1 MIKLDDI
8 CFAYDST
15 PVLKHFS
22 TEIADGE
29 FVVIKGDNG
38 CGKST
43 LLNIIN
49 ALEFAEIGT
58 YTFDGTVIDKKAVK
72 NEQFAKAF
80 HQKIGYVFQNTDA
93 QLFCSSVYDEI
104 AFAPRQMQLDEAEI
118 VKRVDDMLK
127 LTGTEHLKERA
138 PFHLSMGEKKKV
150 AVASVLAMN
159 PQVLILDEPMNFLD
173 KKSRQW
179 LVEFLNQMH
188 SVGKTIIIVSHTDD
202 FDKMADKVINLK
214 RLVSRLSG

>member
-58 YTFDGTVIDKKAVK
+58 YTFDGTVIDKKAMK

-104 AFAPRQMQLDEAEI
+104 AFAPRQMQLDEAE
-118 VKRVDDMLK
+118 VAKRVDDMLK

-173 KKSRQW
+173 KKSRLW

-202 FDKMADKVINLK
+202 FDKMADKVINL
-214 RLVSRLSG
+214 

>member
-104 AFAPRQMQLDEAEI
+104 AFAPRQMQLDEAE
-118 VKRVDDMLK
+118 VAKRVEDMLK

-173 KKSRQW
+173 KKSREW

-188 SVGKTIIIVSHTDD
+188 SVGKTIIIVSHTND
-202 FDKMADKVINLK
+202 FDKMADRIIEL
-214 RLVSRLSG
+214 

>member
-58 YTFDGTVIDKKAVK
+58 YTFDGTVIDKKVVK
-72 NEQFAKAF
+72 NEQFAKTF

-118 VKRVDDMLK
+118 AKRVDDMLK

-138 PFHLSMGEKKKV
+138 PFYLSMGEKKKV

-173 KKSRQW
+173 KKSREW

-202 FDKMADKVINLK
+202 FDKMADRIIEL
-214 RLVSRLSG
+214 

>member
-8 CFAYDST
+8 CFAYNST

-29 FVVIKGDNG
+29 FNVIKGDNG

-118 VKRVDDMLK
+118 AKRVEDMLK

-202 FDKMADKVINLK
+202 FDKMADRIIEL
-214 RLVSRLSG
+214 

>member
-22 TEIADGE
+22 TEVANGE

-58 YTFDGTVIDKKAVK
+58 YTFDGTVIDKKAMK

-104 AFAPRQMQLDEAEI
+104 AFAPRQMQLDEAE
-118 VKRVDDMLK
+118 VAKRVEDMLK

-150 AVASVLAMN
+150 AVASVFAMN

-173 KKSRQW
+173 KKSREW

-202 FDKMADKVINLK
+202 FDKMADRIIEL
-214 RLVSRLSG
+214 

>member
-22 TEIADGE
+22 TEVADGE

-58 YTFDGTVIDKKAVK
+58 YTFDGTVIDKKAMK

-104 AFAPRQMQLDEAEI
+104 AFAPRQMQLDEAE
-118 VKRVDDMLK
+118 VAKRVDDMLK

-173 KKSRQW
+173 KKSREW

-202 FDKMADKVINLK
+202 FDKIADRIIEL
-214 RLVSRLSG
+214 

>member
-58 YTFDGTVIDKKAVK
+58 YNFDGTVIDKKAMK

-118 VKRVDDMLK
+118 AKRVDDMLK

-173 KKSRQW
+173 KKSREW

-188 SVGKTIIIVSHTDD
+188 AVGKTIIIVSHTDD
-202 FDKMADKVINLK
+202 FDKMADKIIEL
-214 RLVSRLSG
+214 

>member
-58 YTFDGTVIDKKAVK
+58 YTFDGTVIDKKAMK

-118 VKRVDDMLK
+118 AKRVDDMLK

-202 FDKMADKVINLK
+202 FDKMADRIIEI
-214 RLVSRLSG
+214 

>member
-15 PVLKHFS
+15 PVLKHFG
-22 TEIADGE
+22 TEVADGE

-58 YTFDGTVIDKKAVK
+58 YTFDGTVIDKKAMK

-104 AFAPRQMQLDEAEI
+104 AFAPRQMQLDEAE
-118 VKRVDDMLK
+118 VAKRVDDMLK

-173 KKSRQW
+173 KKSREW

-202 FDKMADKVINLK
+202 FDKMADKLINL
-214 RLVSRLSG
+214 

>member
-58 YTFDGTVIDKKAVK
+58 YTFDGTVIDKKAMK

-80 HQKIGYVFQNTDA
+80 HQKLGYVFQNTDA

-104 AFAPRQMQLDEAEI
+104 AFAPRQMQLDKAE
-118 VKRVDDMLK
+118 VAKRVDDMLK

-173 KKSRQW
+173 KKSREW

-202 FDKMADKVINLK
+202 FDKMADRMIEL
-214 RLVSRLSG
+214 

>member
-58 YTFDGTVIDKKAVK
+58 YTFDGVVIDKKAMK

-104 AFAPRQMQLDEAEI
+104 AFAPRQMQLDEAE
-118 VKRVDDMLK
+118 VAKRVEDMLK

-202 FDKMADKVINLK
+202 FDKMADRIIEL
-214 RLVSRLSG
+214 

>member
-15 PVLKHFS
+15 PVLKHFG
-22 TEIADGE
+22 TEVANGE

-58 YTFDGTVIDKKAVK
+58 YTFDGTVIDKKAMK

-104 AFAPRQMQLDEAEI
+104 AFAPRQMQLDEAE
-118 VKRVDDMLK
+118 VAKRVDDMLK

-173 KKSRQW
+173 KKSREW

-202 FDKMADKVINLK
+202 FDKMADKVINL
-214 RLVSRLSG
+214 

>member
-22 TEIADGE
+22 TEVADGE

-58 YTFDGTVIDKKAVK
+58 YTFDGTVIDKKAMK
-72 NEQFAKAF
+72 SEQFAKAF

-104 AFAPRQMQLDEAEI
+104 AFAPRQMQLDKAE
-118 VKRVDDMLK
+118 VAKRVDDMLK

-173 KKSRQW
+173 KKSREW

-202 FDKMADKVINLK
+202 FDKMADRIIKL
-214 RLVSRLSG
+214 

>member
-22 TEIADGE
+22 TEVANGE

-58 YTFDGTVIDKKAVK
+58 YTFDGTVIDKKAMK

-104 AFAPRQMQLDEAEI
+104 AFAPRQMQLDEAE
-118 VKRVDDMLK
+118 VAKRVDDMLK

-150 AVASVLAMN
+150 AVTSVLAMN

-173 KKSRQW
+173 KKSREW

-202 FDKMADKVINLK
+202 FDKMADRIIEL
-214 RLVSRLSG
+214 

>member
-22 TEIADGE
+22 TEVADGE

-58 YTFDGTVIDKKAVK
+58 YTFDGTVIDKKAMK

-104 AFAPRQMQLDEAEI
+104 AFAPRQMQLEEAE
-118 VKRVDDMLK
+118 VAKRVDDMMK

-173 KKSRQW
+173 KKSREW

-202 FDKMADKVINLK
+202 FDKMADRIIEL
-214 RLVSRLSG
+214 

>member
-22 TEIADGE
+22 TEVADGE

-58 YTFDGTVIDKKAVK
+58 YTFDGTVIDKKAMK

-104 AFAPRQMQLDEAEI
+104 AFAPRQMQLDEAE
-118 VKRVDDMLK
+118 VAKRVDDMLK

-188 SVGKTIIIVSHTDD
+188 AVGKTIIIVSHTDD
-202 FDKMADKVINLK
+202 FDKMADKIIEL
-214 RLVSRLSG
+214 

>member
-8 CFAYDST
+8 CFAYDIT

-58 YTFDGTVIDKKAVK
+58 YTFDGTVIDKKAMK

-118 VKRVDDMLK
+118 AKRVDDMLK

-173 KKSRQW
+173 KKSREW

-188 SVGKTIIIVSHTDD
+188 SVGKTIIIVSHTDA
-202 FDKMADKVINLK
+202 FDKMADRIIEL
-214 RLVSRLSG
+214 

>member
-22 TEIADGE
+22 TEVADGE

-58 YTFDGTVIDKKAVK
+58 YTFDGTVIDKKAMK

-118 VKRVDDMLK
+118 AKRVDDMLK

-202 FDKMADKVINLK
+202 FDKMADRIIEL
-214 RLVSRLSG
+214 

>member
-22 TEIADGE
+22 TEVADGE

-58 YTFDGTVIDKKAVK
+58 YNFDGTVIDKKAMK

-104 AFAPRQMQLDEAEI
+104 AFAPRQMQLDEAE
-118 VKRVDDMLK
+118 VAKRVDDMLK

-159 PQVLILDEPMNFLD
+159 PQVLIFDEPMNFLD
-173 KKSRQW
+173 KKSREW

-202 FDKMADKVINLK
+202 FDKMADKVINL
-214 RLVSRLSG
+214 

>member
-15 PVLKHFS
+15 PVLKHFG

-118 VKRVDDMLK
+118 AKRVDDMLK

-173 KKSRQW
+173 KKSREW

-202 FDKMADKVINLK
+202 FDKMADRIIEL
-214 RLVSRLSG
+214 

>member
-72 NEQFAKAF
+72 NEQFATAF

-118 VKRVDDMLK
+118 AKRVDDMLK
-127 LTGTEHLKERA
+127 LTDTEHLKERA

-173 KKSRQW
+173 KKSREW

-202 FDKMADKVINLK
+202 FDKMADKVINL
-214 RLVSRLSG
+214 

>member
-15 PVLKHFS
+15 PVLKHFG

-58 YTFDGTVIDKKAVK
+58 YTFDGTVIDKKTVK

-118 VKRVDDMLK
+118 AKRVDDMLK

-173 KKSRQW
+173 KKSREW
-179 LVEFLNQMH
+179 LVEFLNQMN

-202 FDKMADKVINLK
+202 FDKMADRIIEL
-214 RLVSRLSG
+214 

>member
-15 PVLKHFS
+15 PVLKHFG
-22 TEIADGE
+22 TEVADGE

-58 YTFDGTVIDKKAVK
+58 YTFDGTVIDKKAMK

-118 VKRVDDMLK
+118 AKRVDDMLK
-127 LTGTEHLKERA
+127 LTGTEHLKKRA

-173 KKSRQW
+173 KKSREW

-202 FDKMADKVINLK
+202 FDKMVDKVINL
-214 RLVSRLSG
+214 

>member
-8 CFAYDST
+8 CFAYDSA
-15 PVLKHFS
+15 PVLKHFG
-22 TEIADGE
+22 TEIEDGE

-58 YTFDGTVIDKKAVK
+58 YTFDGTVIDKKAMK

-93 QLFCSSVYDEI
+93 QLFCSSVCDEI
-104 AFAPRQMQLDEAEI
+104 AFAPRQMQLDEAE
-118 VKRVDDMLK
+118 VAKRVDDMLK

-173 KKSRQW
+173 KKSREW

-202 FDKMADKVINLK
+202 FDKMADKVINL
-214 RLVSRLSG
+214 

>member
-58 YTFDGTVIDKKAVK
+58 YTFDGTVIDKKAMK

-104 AFAPRQMQLDEAEI
+104 AFAPRQMQLDEAE
-118 VKRVDDMLK
+118 VAKRVDDILK

-173 KKSRQW
+173 KKSRLW

-202 FDKMADKVINLK
+202 FDKMADKVINL
-214 RLVSRLSG
+214 

>member
-1 MIKLDDI
+1 MIKLNDI

-58 YTFDGTVIDKKAVK
+58 YTFDGVVIDKKAVK

-118 VKRVDDMLK
+118 AKRVEDMLK

-202 FDKMADKVINLK
+202 FDKMADKVINL
-214 RLVSRLSG
+214 

>member
-8 CFAYDST
+8 CFAYDDV
-15 PVLKHFS
+15 PVLKHFNV
-22 TEIADGE
+22 EINDGE

-58 YTFDGTVIDKKAVK
+58 YTFDGTVIDKKTVK

-118 VKRVDDMLK
+118 AKRVDDMLK

-173 KKSRQW
+173 KKSREW

-188 SVGKTIIIVSHTDD
+188 AVGKTIIIVSHTDD
-202 FDKMADKVINLK
+202 FDKMADRIIEL
-214 RLVSRLSG
+214 

>member
-15 PVLKHFS
+15 PVLKHFG
-22 TEIADGE
+22 TEVANGE

-58 YTFDGTVIDKKAVK
+58 YTFDGTVIDKKAMK

-104 AFAPRQMQLDEAEI
+104 AFAPRQMQLNEAE
-118 VKRVDDMLK
+118 VAKRVDDMLK

-173 KKSRQW
+173 KKSREW

-202 FDKMADKVINLK
+202 FDKMADRIIKL
-214 RLVSRLSG
+214 

>member
-15 PVLKHFS
+15 PVLKHFG
-22 TEIADGE
+22 TEVADGE
-29 FVVIKGDNG
+29 FIVIKGDNG

-58 YTFDGTVIDKKAVK
+58 YTFDGTVIDKKAMK

-104 AFAPRQMQLDEAEI
+104 AFAPRQMQLDEAE
-118 VKRVDDMLK
+118 VAKRVDDMLK

-173 KKSRQW
+173 KKSREW

-202 FDKMADKVINLK
+202 FDKMAARIIEL
-214 RLVSRLSG
+214 

>member
-58 YTFDGTVIDKKAVK
+58 YTFDGTVIDKKTVK

-118 VKRVDDMLK
+118 AKRVDDMLK

-173 KKSRQW
+173 KKSREW
-179 LVEFLNQMH
+179 LVDFLNQMH

-202 FDKMADKVINLK
+202 FDKMADKIIEL
-214 RLVSRLSG
+214 

>member
-8 CFAYDST
+8 CFAYDDV
-15 PVLKHFS
+15 PVLKHFNA
-22 TEIADGE
+22 EIKDGE

-49 ALEFAEIGT
+49 ALEFPEIGT
-58 YTFDGTVIDKKAVK
+58 YTFDGTQINKKSMK
-72 NEQFAKAF
+72 SEQFAKAF

-104 AFAPRQMQLDEAEI
+104 AFAPRQMQLDENEI
-118 VKRVDDMLK
+118 DRRVCDMLT

-159 PQVLILDEPMNFLD
+159 PQTLILDEPMNFLD

-179 LVEFLNQMH
+179 LVDFLDKMH

-202 FDKMADKVINLK
+202 FDKMADRIIEL
-214 RLVSRLSG
+214 

>member
-22 TEIADGE
+22 TEVANGE

-58 YTFDGTVIDKKAVK
+58 YTFDGTVIDKKAMK

-104 AFAPRQMQLDEAEI
+104 AFAPRQMQLDEAE
-118 VKRVDDMLK
+118 VAKRVDDMLK

-173 KKSRQW
+173 KKSREW
-179 LVEFLNQMH
+179 LVEFLNQMQ

-202 FDKMADKVINLK
+202 FDKMADRIIEL
-214 RLVSRLSG
+214 

>member
-15 PVLKHFS
+15 PVLKHFN

-58 YTFDGTVIDKKAVK
+58 YTFDGTVIDKKAM
-72 NEQFAKAF
+72 NDEQFAKAF

-118 VKRVDDMLK
+118 SKRVEDMMK

-202 FDKMADKVINLK
+202 FDKMADRIIEL
-214 RLVSRLSG
+214 

>member
-58 YTFDGTVIDKKAVK
+58 YTFDGTVIDKKAMK

-104 AFAPRQMQLDEAEI
+104 AFAPRQMQLDETEI
-118 VKRVDDMLK
+118 AKRVDDMLK

-202 FDKMADKVINLK
+202 FDKMADRIIEL
-214 RLVSRLSG
+214 

>member
-15 PVLKHFS
+15 PVLKHFG
-22 TEIADGE
+22 TEVADGE

-58 YTFDGTVIDKKAVK
+58 YTFDGTVIDKKAMK

-104 AFAPRQMQLDEAEI
+104 AFAPRQMQLDEAE
-118 VKRVDDMLK
+118 VAKRVDDMLK

-173 KKSRQW
+173 KKSREW

-202 FDKMADKVINLK
+202 FDKMADRIIKL
-214 RLVSRLSG
+214 

>member
-58 YTFDGTVIDKKAVK
+58 YTFDGTVIDKKAMK

-118 VKRVDDMLK
+118 AKRVEDILK

-173 KKSRQW
+173 KKSREW

-202 FDKMADKVINLK
+202 FDKMADRIIEL
-214 RLVSRLSG
+214 

>member
-22 TEIADGE
+22 TKIADGE

-58 YTFDGTVIDKKAVK
+58 YTFDGTVIDKKAMK

-118 VKRVDDMLK
+118 AKRVDDMLK

-179 LVEFLNQMH
+179 LVDFLNQMH

-202 FDKMADKVINLK
+202 FDKMADRIIEL
-214 RLVSRLSG
+214 

>member
-58 YTFDGTVIDKKAVK
+58 YTFDGTVIDKKAMK

-104 AFAPRQMQLDEAEI
+104 AFAPRQMQLDKAE
-118 VKRVDDMLK
+118 VAKRVDDMLK

-202 FDKMADKVINLK
+202 FDKMADRIIEL
-214 RLVSRLSG
+214 

>member
-15 PVLKHFS
+15 PVLKHFG
-22 TEIADGE
+22 TEVANGE

-58 YTFDGTVIDKKAVK
+58 YTFDGTVIDKKAMK

-104 AFAPRQMQLDEAEI
+104 AFAPRQMQLDEAE
-118 VKRVDDMLK
+118 VAKRVDDMLK

-173 KKSRQW
+173 KKSREW
-179 LVEFLNQMH
+179 LVDFLNQMH

-202 FDKMADKVINLK
+202 FDKMADKVINL
-214 RLVSRLSG
+214 